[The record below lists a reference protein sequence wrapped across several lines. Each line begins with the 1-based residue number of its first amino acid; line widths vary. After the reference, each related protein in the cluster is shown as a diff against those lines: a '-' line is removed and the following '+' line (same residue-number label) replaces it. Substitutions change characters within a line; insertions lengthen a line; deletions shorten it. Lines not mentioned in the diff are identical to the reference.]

1 MGGNEEGEN
10 DLKKIYGGIL
20 MDFDLTNEQ
29 QDIIKA
35 AREFAEKEFPD
46 LAQECDRKEEFHR
59 PLWEKACELGFVG
72 VFIPEAYGGAGLG
85 FLEHCLI
92 NEEFW
97 RVDPGIA
104 FCILSATFG
113 SEIILLFGTEEQKK
127 KWLPPLV
134 KADAITGAAITE
146 PDAGSDVSA
155 VSTTAILDDNEY
167 VINGNKMFI
176 TNGTTANFLQV
187 LCVTEPHAKSRHN
200 QFSVITVETD
210 RKGYEANKLKNKLG
224 IRASDTAEISFSDV
238 RVPKEN
244 LIGAAGRGFQQFM
257 TFFDHTRLHICAQ
270 GVGLAQGAMEQA
282 IKHVRERK
290 QFGKPLASFQ
300 ATQFKIAEMATR
312 IEAGRALYQKAA
324 WLLDQGRVNPPLIS
338 MAKWFT
344 GETAVRVADEALQ
357 LHGGYGFIGDY
368 NIERFYRDSKIVE
381 IYEGTKEIEKMV
393 IARALLGKY

>member
-1 MGGNEEGEN
+1 
-10 DLKKIYGGIL
+10 

-35 AREFAEKEFPD
+35 AREFAEKEFPEV
-46 LAQECDRKEEFHR
+46 AQECDREEKTPKH
-59 PLWEKACELGFVG
+59 LCKKACELGFVG

-97 RVDPGIA
+97 RVDPGVA
-104 FCILSATFG
+104 FSVLSSTFG
-113 SEIILLFGTEEQKK
+113 SEMILLFGTEEQKK
-127 KWLPPLV
+127 RRLPPLV
-134 KADAITGAAITE
+134 KGDAITGAAITE
-146 PDAGSDVSA
+146 PDAGSDVSS
-155 VSTTAILDDNEY
+155 VSTTAILDDQEY

-176 TNGTTANFLQV
+176 SNGTTANFLQV
-187 LCVTEPHAKSRHN
+187 LCVTEPHVKPRHN

-210 RKGYEANKLKNKLG
+210 RKGFEAIKLKNKLG

-244 LIGAAGRGFQQFM
+244 LVGTPGRGFQQFM
-257 TFFDHTRLHICAQ
+257 VFFDHTRLHICGQA
-270 GVGLAQGAMEQA
+270 VGLAQGAMEQA
-282 IKHVRERK
+282 IKHVRERR

-312 IEAGRALYQKAA
+312 IEAGRNLYQKAA
-324 WLLDQGRVNPPLIS
+324 WLLDQRRVNPHLIS

-344 GETAVRVADEALQ
+344 GEVAVRVADEALQ
-357 LHGGYGFIGDY
+357 LHGGYGFMGDY

-381 IYEGTKEIEKMV
+381 IYEGTKEIEKTI